1 MSNNRRSFLSQLP
14 VLGAVP
20 AAAGAKP
27 PSRSLVDRLFATFD
41 ALEIVDTHE
50 HTALERKRLSETTD
64 FFTLAGHYLMGDVVS
79 SGSPKSA
86 QDVVNDKNA
95 PAAAR

>member
-20 AAAGAKP
+20 AAVGAAQQ
-27 PSRSLVDRLFATFD
+27 SRSLVDRLFAAFD

-50 HTALERKRLSETTD
+50 HTALEQKRLSEPAD
-64 FFTLAGHYLMGDVVS
+64 FFTLAGLWF
-79 SGSPKSA
+79 P
-86 QDVVNDKNA
+86 
-95 PAAAR
+95 